1 MGLEAKSARFSVGQ
15 LVHHRL
21 FDYRGVI
28 VDVDSEFNGTEEW
41 YEQVARTRPP
51 KDQPW
56 YRVLVDDS
64 DHETYVAQRNLG
76 REPDPRPIEHPLV
89 GLYFSGFGDGAYV
102 SRAKA
107 N

>member
-1 MGLEAKSARFSVGQ
+1 MSTEAHFAIGET
-15 LVHHRL
+15 VHHRL

-28 VDVDSEFNGTEEW
+28 YDVDPVFSGEDAW

-56 YRVLVDDS
+56 YRVLVDGS
-64 DHETYVAQRNLG
+64 DNMTYVAQRNL
-76 REPDPRPIEHPLV
+76 ESDPSGQPILHPLTPHF
-89 GLYFSGFGDGAYV
+89 FSEFRDGVYIPKQ
-102 SRAKA
+102 RA